1 MRTHVSSAHDAAAPV
16 QTQPEANGRGRARN
30 DSRPSREPC
39 VFFRCRR
46 IACATFR
53 KMRSTDR
60 LEMGACAGALV
71 EPMELVAAIKQ
82 YMEQIQGLM
91 QVQGSQIDEV
101 VAGQALED
109 CRIIAK
115 EARQTVGQFTR
126 VHPHA
131 SLRCA
136 GGLEMVFFMV
146 GREADRGLVRRGNAQ
161 RIHGSADSGVSGACA
176 PPYAA
181 LRLELPLAF

>member
-1 MRTHVSSAHDAAAPV
+1 
-16 QTQPEANGRGRARN
+16 
-30 DSRPSREPC
+30 
-39 VFFRCRR
+39 
-46 IACATFR
+46 
-53 KMRSTDR
+53 
-60 LEMGACAGALV
+60 
-71 EPMELVAAIKQ
+71 MELVAAIKQ

-131 SLRCA
+131 SLRKSLTDHRTRSPAPHFRESDCGNVA
-136 GGLEMVFFMV
+136 KSV
-146 GREADRGLVRRGNAQ
+146 GQ
-161 RIHGSADSGVSGACA
+161 CMADSNE
-176 PPYAA
+176 
-181 LRLELPLAF
+181 R